1 MPITSGRPAHRA
13 STGFIALAVA
23 AGLGI
28 AACGS
33 ASSGGS
39 SPGSGSSAHSPITIG
54 VSAAETGYLSAS
66 SDLPFLRGLRYAVQ
80 SINSEGGVKGHPL
93 KISAVLDEQSV
104 PATGVANV
112 NQLINQDHA
121 DVIMAGSD
129 STACASVESAVTI
142 AKVPMTCISPP
153 PAGSQYQF
161 QVAASV
167 PGMVGDMMGYIKS
180 RHITSVALVGVTT
193 VYGEIIA
200 KVIKAFAA
208 KNGIKVAFTTTV
220 PPTSTDLTATMQKVK
235 AAHPGAVVDSITGPE
250 HVVEAKGAAA
260 AGLNVPLVQITDTT
274 DVFQEGAQAYPHLY
288 FVTLPPQAYPSIP
301 SPALAAAV
309 KKFVTFYQGKKA
321 GMAQV
326 AAAAY
331 GWDAVHI
338 LAAAMAKSGAYTGP
352 KLQAALQNLTYQGT
366 NSLYKYSSADHS
378 GEESVPNPDSIG
390 HFTGSKLE
398 IVYNAS

>member
-1 MPITSGRPAHRA
+1 LPRTKGRPAQRVFTCFA
-13 STGFIALAVA
+13 ALAVT

-28 AACGS
+28 TAC
-33 ASSGGS
+33 SSGGS
-39 SPGSGSSAHSPITIG
+39 SSGSSSTLSKSPITIG

-66 SDLPFLRGLRYAVQ
+66 SDVPFLRGLRYAVQ
-80 SINSEGGVKGHPL
+80 SINSAGGVTGHPL
-93 KISAVLDEQSV
+93 KLSAVLDEQSV

-112 NQLINQDHA
+112 NQLINEDHV
-121 DVIMAGSD
+121 DVVMAGSD
-129 STACASVESAVTI
+129 STACASVESAINT

-153 PAGSQYQF
+153 PTGSAYQF

-167 PGMVGDMMGYIKS
+167 PGMVLDMMGYIKS
-180 RHITSVALVGVTT
+180 LHITSVALVGVTT

-208 KNGIKVAFTTTV
+208 KSGIKVVFTTTV

-235 AAHPGAVVDSITGPE
+235 AANPGAVVDSITGPE

-260 AGLNVPLVQITDTT
+260 AGLTVPLIQITDTT
-274 DVFQEGAQAYPHLY
+274 DVFQAGAQAYPNLY

-301 SPALAAAV
+301 NQALATAAG
-309 KKFVTFYQGKKA
+309 KFWTFYKGEKA
-321 GMAQV
+321 DMAQI

-338 LAAAMAKSGAYTGP
+338 LAAAMTKSGAFTGP
-352 KLQAALQNLTYQGT
+352 KLQAAIQELTYQGT
-366 NSLYKYSSADHS
+366 NSLYKYSASDHS
-378 GEESVPNPDSIG
+378 GENTVPNPDSIG
-390 HFTGSKLE
+390 HFVNGKLT